1 MRVPQAKEQLAEALA
16 DFDLALPGITDAR
29 NVVEHFDEYSI
40 GTGQL
45 QRAQLRDEPSLTPG
59 ELADIFAVRFDWT
72 DSDERRP
79 QLRVG
84 QHVIEI
90 GRAGDAASLLVDE
103 IWAALKTEE
112 GTPTSRSA
120 AWAIYQAQK
129 NGGLRR
135 RPSLPR
141 HDVWCRVRAMILT
154 RSACGRRGRPGRA
167 LAGVPQSPS

>member
-1 MRVPQAKEQLAEALA
+1 MLIVALRNVRRAARMAHSHMRVPQAKEQLAEALV

-40 GTGQL
+40 GIGQL

-59 ELADIFAVRFDWT
+59 ELADTFAVRFGWT

-120 AWAIYQAQK
+120 AWAIHQAQK
-129 NGGLRR
+129 NERLRR
-135 RPSLPR
+135 RPQLPR
-141 HDVWCRVRAMILT
+141 
-154 RSACGRRGRPGRA
+154 RGDGA
-167 LAGVPQSPS
+167 EYVQ